1 MFFFNG
7 CFFGAFVCVRRL
19 GVLSYVRSKKQESIL
34 SQLLD
39 EGDMVI
45 FVRRGASRQI
55 RLRFVC
61 LVVFCLFFT
70 HGNIKSTIKTTT
82 ILGEYF
88 LFFQAS

>member
-39 EGDMVI
+39 EWEMVI

-61 LVVFCLFFT
+61 LVMFCLFFT
-70 HGNIKSTIKTTT
+70 HGKIKSTIKTT